1 MILPWVYLGYMFISF
16 YLLLLFLILY
26 FRNRDT
32 FFEIPKLTKKYSVS
46 FLVPAY
52 NEEKTITETIKHLFE
67 IDYDNIVEVIAINDG
82 STDNTL
88 QILKALKKAYPKL
101 KILNKQNSG
110 KADSLNVALKF
121 ALGELVIVVDADSY
135 PHKDAL
141 SKLIGFFDNP
151 KTGVATATAV
161 PRNNNTLLE
170 NLQAMEYRVIAFT
183 RKLLG
188 YIDSIYVAPGTL
200 AIYRKKA
207 LLDIG
212 GFDKTQMTEDVEI
225 TWRLIKHGWK
235 VKMCLDAYV
244 TTTVPNKIKAW
255 YRQRRRWS
263 VGGLQCLV
271 KYRKN
276 FLKDGML
283 GLFIIPFFALGFFLG
298 VVGLGILIYLSGLRI
313 IRNYLFTKYSLE
325 VGVPVLTLNNLYFTP
340 TVLNYFGF
348 LLFFLFL
355 IFNLFVFSIMKDV
368 YFKKQ
373 SFFNLL
379 FFMVV
384 YIMIRPILTVVS
396 IYNLFIGRR
405 VWR

>member
-396 IYNLFIGRR
+396 IYFGRR
-405 VWR
+405 WC